1 MRKIV
6 LLSILI
12 AASLPFVVYADQFD
26 EQTSSE
32 IIKQAETNYKKVLRE
47 FDVKNSVKIN
57 IIGQKNNGSKTNY
70 KC

>member
-12 AASLPFVVYADQFD
+12 AASLPFVIYADQFD

-32 IIKQAETNYKKVLRE
+32 IIKQAETNYKKVLK
-47 FDVKNSVKIN
+47 VKVAQNDPPDS
-57 IIGQKNNGSKTNY
+57 SS
-70 KC
+70 